1 MSGRLGELNAS
12 LNWRDSLIDISV
24 FCINMRTWVQIH
36 SSHVKIPGMVAFA
49 ANSMAMEMD
58 KKVPGSHWSVSLAKH
73 ADSRLRERSRLKTE
87 GGSQAA

>member
-1 MSGRLGELNAS
+1 MMSGRLGELNAS

-49 ANSMAMEMD
+49 SNSMAMEMD
-58 KKVPGSHWSVSLAKH
+58 KKVPGSHWSVSLVNQLPT
-73 ADSRLRERSRLKTE
+73 SSWRNSLKNSVE
-87 GGSQAA
+87 SD